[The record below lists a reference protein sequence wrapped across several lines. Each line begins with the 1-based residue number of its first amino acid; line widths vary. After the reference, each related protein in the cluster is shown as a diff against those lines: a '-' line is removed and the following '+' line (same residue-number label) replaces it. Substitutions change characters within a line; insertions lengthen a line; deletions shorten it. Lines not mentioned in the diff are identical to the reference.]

1 MRPQAAASFY
11 MTDEEFMRHLHRQM
25 EEQKR
30 DQGLT
35 TIRSLERKKRDQQQR
50 NQNRSKSKTAK

>member
-1 MRPQAAASFY
+1 

-35 TIRSLERKKRDQQQR
+35 TIRSLERKKREQQQR
-50 NQNRSKSKTAK
+50 KQPKKPKKTD

>member
-1 MRPQAAASFY
+1 
-11 MTDEEFMRHLHRQM
+11 MTDEEFLRHLHKQM

-35 TIRSLERKKRDQQQR
+35 TIRSLERKKREKQQR
-50 NQNRSKSKTAK
+50 TQPKKPKKTN

>member
-1 MRPQAAASFY
+1 
-11 MTDEEFMRHLHRQM
+11 MRHLHKQM

-35 TIRSLERKKRDQQQR
+35 TIRSLERKKREQQQR
-50 NQNRSKSKTAK
+50 KQPKTKQKNTD

>member
-1 MRPQAAASFY
+1 
-11 MTDEEFMRHLHRQM
+11 MTDEEFMRHLHKQM

-35 TIRSLERKKRDQQQR
+35 TIRSLERKKREQQQR
-50 NQNRSKSKTAK
+50 KQSKTKPKNTD

>member
-1 MRPQAAASFY
+1 
-11 MTDEEFMRHLHRQM
+11 MTDEEFMRHLHKQM

-35 TIRSLERKKRDQQQR
+35 TIRSIERKKREQQQR
-50 NQNRSKSKTAK
+50 KQPKKPQKSN

>member
-1 MRPQAAASFY
+1 
-11 MTDEEFMRHLHRQM
+11 MTDEEFLRHLHKQM

-35 TIRSLERKKRDQQQR
+35 TIRSLERKKREQQHKKQPKKP
-50 NQNRSKSKTAK
+50 QKSS

>member
-1 MRPQAAASFY
+1 
-11 MTDEEFMRHLHRQM
+11 MTNEEFMRHLHRQM

-35 TIRSLERKKRDQQQR
+35 TMQSLARKQKEQQQKH
-50 NQNRSKSKTAK
+50 QNRTNPKSKSS

>member
-1 MRPQAAASFY
+1 
-11 MTDEEFMRHLHRQM
+11 MTNDEFMRHLHRQM

-35 TIRSLERKKRDQQQR
+35 TMQSLERKKKERQQKH
-50 NQNRSKSKTAK
+50 QNRANPKSKSS

>member
-1 MRPQAAASFY
+1 
-11 MTDEEFMRHLHRQM
+11 MTDEEFMRHLHKQM

-35 TIRSLERKKRDQQQR
+35 TIRSLERKKREKQKNYRQ
-50 NQNRSKSKTAK
+50 KKTQKNS

>member
-1 MRPQAAASFY
+1 

-35 TIRSLERKKRDQQQR
+35 TIRSLERKQKERQQR
-50 NQNRSKSKTAK
+50 NQPKKPKKTS

>member
-1 MRPQAAASFY
+1 
-11 MTDEEFMRHLHRQM
+11 MRHLHKQM

-35 TIRSLERKKRDQQQR
+35 TMRSLERKKREGQQR
-50 NQNRSKSKTAK
+50 NQPKKPKKTS

>member
-1 MRPQAAASFY
+1 

-35 TIRSLERKKRDQQQR
+35 TIRSLERKKREQQQR
-50 NQNRSKSKTAK
+50 KQPKKPQKSS

>member
-1 MRPQAAASFY
+1 
-11 MTDEEFMRHLHRQM
+11 MTDEEFLRHLHKQM

-35 TIRSLERKKRDQQQR
+35 TIRSLERKKREQQQR
-50 NQNRSKSKTAK
+50 KQPKKPKKTD

>member
-1 MRPQAAASFY
+1 

-35 TIRSLERKKRDQQQR
+35 TIRSLERKKREQQQK
-50 NQNRSKSKTAK
+50 NQNKSKPKSNK

>member
-1 MRPQAAASFY
+1 
-11 MTDEEFMRHLHRQM
+11 MTDEEFLRHLHKQM

-35 TIRSLERKKRDQQQR
+35 TMRSLERKKKEQQQKKPK
-50 NQNRSKSKTAK
+50 NPQKSR

>member
-1 MRPQAAASFY
+1 
-11 MTDEEFMRHLHRQM
+11 MTDEEFLRHLHRQM

-35 TIRSLERKKRDQQQR
+35 TMRSLERKQKERQQKH
-50 NQNRSKSKTAK
+50 QNRTNPKSKSS

>member
-1 MRPQAAASFY
+1 
-11 MTDEEFMRHLHRQM
+11 MTDEEFMRHLHKQM

-35 TIRSLERKKRDQQQR
+35 TIRSLERKKREQQQR
-50 NQNRSKSKTAK
+50 NQPKKPKKTD

>member
-1 MRPQAAASFY
+1 
-11 MTDEEFMRHLHRQM
+11 MTDEEFLRHLHRQM

-35 TIRSLERKKRDQQQR
+35 TMRSLERKQKERQQR
-50 NQNRSKSKTAK
+50 QQPKKAKKPD

>member
-1 MRPQAAASFY
+1 
-11 MTDEEFMRHLHRQM
+11 MTDEEFLRHLYRQL

-35 TIRSLERKKRDQQQR
+35 TLRSLERQKKI
-50 NQNRSKSKTAK
+50 KSQKKIRKNPNPPRTNE

>member
-1 MRPQAAASFY
+1 
-11 MTDEEFMRHLHRQM
+11 MRHLHKQM

-35 TIRSLERKKRDQQQR
+35 TIRSLERKQKERQR
-50 NQNRSKSKTAK
+50 SHSKPKSKPKNTD

>member
-1 MRPQAAASFY
+1 
-11 MTDEEFMRHLHRQM
+11 MTDEEFLRHLHKQM

-35 TIRSLERKKRDQQQR
+35 TIRSLERKKREQ
-50 NQNRSKSKTAK
+50 QNRKQPKKPKKTD

>member
-1 MRPQAAASFY
+1 
-11 MTDEEFMRHLHRQM
+11 MRHLHKQM

-35 TIRSLERKKRDQQQR
+35 TIRSLERKQR
-50 NQNRSKSKTAK
+50 ERQRSQNKPKTKPKNTD

>member
-1 MRPQAAASFY
+1 
-11 MTDEEFMRHLHRQM
+11 MTDEEFLRHLHRQM

-35 TIRSLERKKRDQQQR
+35 TIRSLERKQKERQQKQPKKPHKPR
-50 NQNRSKSKTAK
+50 

>member
-1 MRPQAAASFY
+1 
-11 MTDEEFMRHLHRQM
+11 MTDEEFLRHLHRQM

-35 TIRSLERKKRDQQQR
+35 TIRSLERKKREQQSRQ
-50 NQNRSKSKTAK
+50 QSKKPKKPN

>member
-1 MRPQAAASFY
+1 

-35 TIRSLERKKRDQQQR
+35 TIRSLERKQKERQK
-50 NQNRSKSKTAK
+50 SYSKTKNKTKEH

>member
-1 MRPQAAASFY
+1 
-11 MTDEEFMRHLHRQM
+11 MTDEEFMRHLHKQM

-35 TIRSLERKKRDQQQR
+35 TIRSLERKQR
-50 NQNRSKSKTAK
+50 ERQRSQNKPKTKPKNTD

>member
-1 MRPQAAASFY
+1 
-11 MTDEEFMRHLHRQM
+11 MTDEEFLRHLHRQM

-35 TIRSLERKKRDQQQR
+35 TMRSLERKQRERQQQK
-50 NQNRSKSKTAK
+50 QNKKPQKSR

>member
-1 MRPQAAASFY
+1 
-11 MTDEEFMRHLHRQM
+11 MRHLHRQM

-35 TIRSLERKKRDQQQR
+35 TIRSLERKQKERQQR
-50 NQNRSKSKTAK
+50 NQPKKPKKTS

>member
-1 MRPQAAASFY
+1 
-11 MTDEEFMRHLHRQM
+11 MTDEEFMRHLHKQM

-35 TIRSLERKKRDQQQR
+35 TIRSLERKKREQQQR
-50 NQNRSKSKTAK
+50 NQQKKPKKTD

>member
-1 MRPQAAASFY
+1 
-11 MTDEEFMRHLHRQM
+11 MTDEEFLRHLHRQM

-35 TIRSLERKKRDQQQR
+35 TMRSLERKQKERQQR
-50 NQNRSKSKTAK
+50 QQSKKPKKPN

>member
-1 MRPQAAASFY
+1 
-11 MTDEEFMRHLHRQM
+11 MRHLHKQM

-35 TIRSLERKKRDQQQR
+35 TIRSLERKKREQQQR
-50 NQNRSKSKTAK
+50 NQTKKPKKTN

>member
-1 MRPQAAASFY
+1 

-35 TIRSLERKKRDQQQR
+35 TIRSIERKQREKQQR
-50 NQNRSKSKTAK
+50 QQPKKPQKSR

>member
-1 MRPQAAASFY
+1 
-11 MTDEEFMRHLHRQM
+11 MTDEEFLRHLHKQM

-35 TIRSLERKKRDQQQR
+35 TIRSLERKKREQQQR
-50 NQNRSKSKTAK
+50 QQSKKPKKPN

>member
-1 MRPQAAASFY
+1 
-11 MTDEEFMRHLHRQM
+11 MTDEEFRRHLHRQM

-35 TIRSLERKKRDQQQR
+35 TIRSLERKKKEQQQKKPK
-50 NQNRSKSKTAK
+50 NPQKSR

>member
-1 MRPQAAASFY
+1 
-11 MTDEEFMRHLHRQM
+11 MTDEEFLRHLHKQM

-35 TIRSLERKKRDQQQR
+35 TIRSLERKKREQQQR
-50 NQNRSKSKTAK
+50 SQPKKPKKTN